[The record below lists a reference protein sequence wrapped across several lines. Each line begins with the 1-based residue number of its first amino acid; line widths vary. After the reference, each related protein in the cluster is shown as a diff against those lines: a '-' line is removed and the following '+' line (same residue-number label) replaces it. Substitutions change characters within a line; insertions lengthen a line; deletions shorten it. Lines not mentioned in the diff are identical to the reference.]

1 MAGPAQ
7 TLRRLFAANLRR
19 HRLGRGMSQ
28 EALAHEAG
36 LHRTFIGH
44 VERSETNVSIDNIEK
59 LAQALGQ
66 PPSAL
71 FSAAAPDAGETSGVP
86 NDAVIAAA
94 EAAST
99 ATDWPGLVDALE
111 QPFDSAGF
119 PYFGVYE
126 LVTSGS
132 GHQLRMLGGKE
143 YAVWHAFYDENH
155 LYRADVR
162 ARWAL
167 GLGSPFFLS
176 QMLEARTDVS
186 VEERAALSAA
196 EGFGI
201 TESYVLPFR
210 HMNGRR
216 LAGVLVGERQPL
228 TPLRSVLVGLLAYQ
242 LVQNALRLEAT
253 LAASQADLRP
263 PLKPRQLEC
272 LEWSRRGKSS
282 SVIGRIIGLSRRTVD
297 EHIAAACHLLGVQT
311 RLQAVTEAL
320 RMGLLP
326 YAAVEESD
334 P

>member
-1 MAGPAQ
+1 MAGPEP
-7 TLRRLFAANLRR
+7 TLRRLLAANLRR
-19 HRLGRGMSQ
+19 YRLARGLSQ

-59 LAQALGQ
+59 LAQALGHS
-66 PPSAL
+66 PSVL
-71 FSAAAPDAGETSGVP
+71 VSAAATASAGDAA
-86 NDAVIAAA
+86 NQAIILAA
-94 EAAST
+94 EAAS
-99 ATDWPGLVDALE
+99 AARDWPRLVAALE
-111 QPFDSAGF
+111 QPFRSAGF

-132 GHQLRMLGGKE
+132 GQQLRMLGGKE
-143 YAVWHAFYDENH
+143 HAAWHAFYDENQ

-162 ARWAL
+162 ARWTL
-167 GLGSPFFLS
+167 RLGSPFFLS
-176 QMLEARTDVS
+176 QMLEARADVS
-186 VEERAALSAA
+186 GEERAALKAA
-196 EGFGI
+196 EDFGI

-216 LAGVLVGERQPL
+216 LAGVLVGELQPL
-228 TPLRSVLVGLLAYQ
+228 TPLRSVEVGLLAYE
-242 LVQNALRLEAT
+242 LVQNALRLEASF
-253 LAASQADLRP
+253 AEAQADQRP
-263 PLKPRQLEC
+263 RLKPRQLEC

-282 SVIGRIIGLSRRTVD
+282 SVIGRIIGLSSRTVD
-297 EHIAAACHLLGVQT
+297 EHVAAACRQLGVQS

-320 RMGLLP
+320 RLGLLP